1 MEPFGLL
8 NLLKSLLPQAE
19 NPTQNPKENLEK
31 NGNDLDNGAATPKV
45 DNDRTQ
51 KKEKSP
57 PDFAEEPQ
65 NAFLDFVNR
74 HDERKKHIKK
84 P

>member
-19 NPTQNPKENLEK
+19 NSAQNPKENAEK
-31 NGNDLDNGAATPKV
+31 NGDDLNKSAAASKA
-45 DNDRTQ
+45 DNDCAQ
-51 KKEKSP
+51 KKENSP
-57 PDFAEEPQ
+57 PTFAEEPQ

-74 HDERKKHIKK
+74 HDSMVDDGEDF
-84 P
+84 

>member
-8 NLLKSLLPQAE
+8 NLLKSLLPRAE
-19 NPTQNPKENLEK
+19 NSAQNPKENAEK
-31 NGNDLDNGAATPKV
+31 NGGDLNKSAAASKA
-45 DNDRTQ
+45 DNDCAQ
-51 KKEKSP
+51 KKESP
-57 PDFAEEPQ
+57 PPTFAEEPQ